1 MEDFCKYWRKHEAKI
16 TVTSSLNK
24 MQNKAVRGDVVQFY
38 VKSKGWYHSTI
49 VTAGKKGALKYCAHS
64 NSRRDYKYFLLT
76 KNNAEKYRI
85 IHFK

>member
-1 MEDFCKYWRKHEAKI
+1 
-16 TVTSSLNK
+16 

-64 NSRRDYKYFLLT
+64 NSRRD
-76 KNNAEKYRI
+76 
-85 IHFK
+85 

>member
-1 MEDFCKYWRKHEAKI
+1 MQSIFPKENADKALKYRLYRHLPAYEKI
-16 TVTSSLNK
+16 IRNLVS
-24 MQNKAVRGDVVQFY
+24 FY

-64 NSRRDYKYFLLT
+64 NSRRDYKYSLLT